1 MYMCTKKMNVTARN
15 FISNEQLQ
23 ISENAHF
30 AYPDTVITIVLYMWT
45 VLEML
50 FKKGKSQ
57 SGKQSVPH
65 DPSELSSFEQV
76 CTTAFDPFG

>member
-1 MYMCTKKMNVTARN
+1 
-15 FISNEQLQ
+15 
-23 ISENAHF
+23 
-30 AYPDTVITIVLYMWT
+30 MWT